1 MPRAAVRSL
10 LTLSLACA
18 CGGQA
23 AAPPPKA
30 QPASPPGASTVSRD
44 PVAVLAAVPAPPP
57 GLSAQSAA
65 SAPAQPSDSPGY
77 AETMARLRPP
87 AAASALQALAAAPA
101 DAQAYAQATL
111 AYATTEV
118 PAMTLIWGMT
128 YQALGGGKDDAAV
141 AAALSK
147 VLSERILVN
156 RVENSD
162 RTDYNLRLAPGQ
174 MPARQEADGSVLAP
188 VAHVFEGVFGT
199 SVMGYRPPWTIEKFY
214 DALSSWTGLVASQG
228 TPLDEKLELNAWL
241 LTTAKAG
248 HLEAYCHQLLGPAFA
263 PELKSYRTANA
274 SAFRAYKDYLKISA
288 IKPTRAVMPDDLVR
302 VK

>member
-1 MPRAAVRSL
+1 MSRAVRSL
-10 LTLSLACA
+10 LTLSLVGA

-30 QPASPPGASTVSRD
+30 QPASAPANSSVSSD

-57 GLSAQSAA
+57 GLPAQPA
-65 SAPAQPSDSPGY
+65 SAPAPPSDSPGY
-77 AETMARLRPP
+77 AETMAKLRPP
-87 AAASALQALAAAPA
+87 AAASAAQALAAAPA

-111 AYATTEV
+111 AYATTDV
-118 PAMTLIWGMT
+118 PAMTLLWGMT

-162 RTDYNLRLAPGQ
+162 RTDYTLRLAPGQ

-241 LTTAKAG
+241 VTTAKAG
-248 HLEAYCHQLLGPAFA
+248 HLEAYCHQLLGPAFMA
-263 PELKSYRTANA
+263 ELKSYRAANA
-274 SAFRAYKDYLKISA
+274 SAFRAYKDYLKVSA

>member
-1 MPRAAVRSL
+1 MSRVVPSYALSL
-10 LTLSLACA
+10 LLACA
-18 CGGQA
+18 CGGRA
-23 AAPPPKA
+23 ALPPPKA
-30 QPASPPGASTVSRD
+30 QPAPAPGSPAGD
-44 PVAVLAAVPAPPP
+44 PIAVLAAVPAPAPQPQAVSNPP
-57 GLSAQSAA
+57 
-65 SAPAQPSDSPGY
+65 PAQPSESPGY

-87 AAASALQALAAAPA
+87 AAAQALQALSAAPA

-111 AYATTEV
+111 AYATTDV

-156 RVENSD
+156 RVENTD

-174 MPARQEADGSVLAP
+174 MPARREPDGSVLAP
-188 VAHVFEGVFGT
+188 VAHVFEGIFGT
-199 SVMGYRPPWTIEKFY
+199 TVMGFRPPWTIEQFY
-214 DALSSWTGLVASQG
+214 DALSTWAGLVASQG

-241 LTTAKAG
+241 VTTAKAG

-263 PELKSYRTANA
+263 AELKSYKAQNG
-274 SAFRAYKDYLKISA
+274 SAFRAYKDYSKVSALKPI
-288 IKPTRAVMPDDLVR
+288 RAVMPDDLVR